1 MKPSGASLAQVWK
14 SAFQSEYLEPDRFR
28 QSEPSER
35 GDGKL
40 GNWEG
45 TGSKEGQL
53 GSTDGLGGRLNLPER
68 EREALLQSSQSKTPQ
83 EYSTL
88 VEQFLKRLSDSRK
101 K

>member
-1 MKPSGASLAQVWK
+1 MGPWAHGSVCNCQDVAGKDR
-14 SAFQSEYLEPDRFR
+14 EP
-28 QSEPSER
+28 
-35 GDGKL
+35 GKL

-45 TGSKEGQL
+45 AGGKEGQL